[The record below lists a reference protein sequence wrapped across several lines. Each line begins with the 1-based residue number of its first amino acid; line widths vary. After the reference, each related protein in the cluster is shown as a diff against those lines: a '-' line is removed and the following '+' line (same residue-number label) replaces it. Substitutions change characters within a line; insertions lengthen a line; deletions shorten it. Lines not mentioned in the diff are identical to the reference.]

1 MDVIDLQ
8 SKAVPKRGKI
18 EAYWFENENIGLPR
32 TLFHR
37 IYLPFEPMDT
47 GLEYVSQPE
56 TAEICYE
63 WLTLGLEDQSALDGM
78 NLNSA
83 NYPDAEA
90 SIYVGAAHNPIEFD
104 DFTVQKIGRGLFKI
118 AAKMNVLFE
127 FEGVAR
133 NEQFALDAEASFEGI
148 VEDN

>member
-18 EAYWFENENIGLPR
+18 EAYWFENEYVGLAR

-47 GLEYVSQPE
+47 GLEYVGQPE
-56 TAEICYE
+56 ATEICYE

-78 NLNSA
+78 DLSSK
-83 NYPDAEA
+83 NYPEAEA
-90 SIYVGAAHNPIEFD
+90 SICIGAAHNPIEFD
-104 DFTVQKIGRGLFKI
+104 QFTLKEVEPGLFKI
-118 AAKMNVLFE
+118 AAKMTVLIE

-133 NEQFALDAEASFEGI
+133 NELFSLDTDARFKG
-148 VEDN
+148 VVGDD

>member
-1 MDVIDLQ
+1 MDAINIQ

-47 GLEYVSQPE
+47 GLDYVEQPQS
-56 TAEICYE
+56 TEICYE
-63 WLTLGLEDQSALDGM
+63 WLTLRLDNQSSLNGM
-78 NLNSA
+78 DLSFA

-90 SIYVGAAHNPIEFD
+90 SIYVGTAHNPIEFERFFIQEIEAD
-104 DFTVQKIGRGLFKI
+104 LFKI
-118 AAKMNVLFE
+118 VAKMTILFD
-127 FEGVAR
+127 FSGVAPD
-133 NEQFALDAEASFEGI
+133 EAFSLETEASFEG
-148 VEDN
+148 VVDDG

>member
-18 EAYWFENENIGLPR
+18 EAYWFENEIIGLPR

-37 IYLPFEPMDT
+37 VYLPFEPMDT
-47 GLEYVSQPE
+47 GLNYVGQPE
-56 TAEICYE
+56 STEICYE
-63 WLTLGLEDQSALDGM
+63 WLTLGLENHSALDGM

-104 DFTVQKIGRGLFKI
+104 RFSLQEKEAGLFKI
-118 AAKMNVLFE
+118 VAEMTILFE

-133 NEQFALDAEASFEGI
+133 NERFSLETEASFEG
-148 VEDN
+148 VVDDS

>member
-8 SKAVPKRGKI
+8 SKAIPKRGKI

-37 IYLPFEPMDT
+37 LYLPFEPMDT
-47 GLEYVSQPE
+47 GLEYVGQPE
-56 TAEICYE
+56 TTEICYE
-63 WLTLGLEDQSALDGM
+63 WLTLRLEDQSALDGL
-78 NLNSA
+78 NLSSA

-104 DFTVQKIGRGLFKI
+104 ELSMQETKPGLFTI
-118 AAKMNVLFE
+118 TAEMTVLFE

-133 NEQFALDAEASFEGI
+133 NERFSLETEASFEG
-148 VEDN
+148 VVGDS

>member
-37 IYLPFEPMDT
+37 VYLPFEPMDT
-47 GLEYVSQPE
+47 GLDYVGQPE
-56 TAEICYE
+56 STEICYE
-63 WLTLGLEDQSALDGM
+63 WHTLGLENQSALDGM

-83 NYPDAEA
+83 NCPDAEA

-104 DFTVQKIGRGLFKI
+104 RFSLKEKEAGLFKI
-118 AAKMNVLFE
+118 VAEMTILFE

-133 NEQFALDAEASFEGI
+133 NERFSLETEAIFDGVVDDS
-148 VEDN
+148 

>member
-8 SKAVPKRGKI
+8 SKAVPKQGKI
-18 EAYWFENENIGLPR
+18 EAYWFENEHVGLPR

-37 IYLPFEPMDT
+37 LYLPFEPMDT
-47 GLEYVSQPE
+47 GLEYVGQPE
-56 TAEICYE
+56 STEICYE
-63 WLTLGLEDQSALDGM
+63 WLALGLKDPSALDGK

-90 SIYVGAAHNPIEFD
+90 SIYAGAAHNPIEFD
-104 DFTVQKIGRGLFKI
+104 QFSLQETDSGLFKI
-118 AAKMNVLFE
+118 VADMTVLFE

-133 NEQFALDAEASFEGI
+133 NERFALETEASFAGVVDEG
-148 VEDN
+148 

>member
-18 EAYWFENENIGLPR
+18 EAYWFENESIGLPR

-47 GLEYVSQPE
+47 GLEYVGQPE
-56 TAEICYE
+56 TTEICYE
-63 WLTLGLEDQSALDGM
+63 WLTLGLDDQSALDGM
-78 NLNSA
+78 NLNSTI
-83 NYPDAEA
+83 YPDAEA

-104 DFTVQKIGRGLFKI
+104 DFSIQETAPGLFRIK
-118 AAKMNVLFE
+118 AEMTVLFE

-133 NEQFALDAEASFEGI
+133 NEHFSLDAEASFEGL
-148 VEDN
+148 VGDN

>member
-8 SKAVPKRGKI
+8 SKAVPKRGRI

-37 IYLPFEPMDT
+37 LYLPFEPMDT
-47 GLEYVSQPE
+47 GLEYVGQPE
-56 TAEICYE
+56 STEICYE

-83 NYPDAEA
+83 NYPDGEA
-90 SIYVGAAHNPIEFD
+90 SIYVGAAHNPIQFEKFILQE
-104 DFTVQKIGRGLFKI
+104 TEPGLFKI
-118 AAKMNVLFE
+118 AAEMTVLFE

-133 NEQFALDAEASFEGI
+133 NERFSLHTEASFEG
-148 VEDN
+148 VVSDN